1 MADWTYQIIDQSGKE
16 RKGNIVAESEAEAK
30 NKLKMDG
37 NMVISLTKATAL
49 TKEISFSVGGKV
61 KPRDLSVFCRQFTSM
76 VNAGVTI
83 LIRWICYPI
92 RLRIRLW
99 RKLSEVFMPRFKKV
113 RLSRMVSKI
122 PECFP

>member
-1 MADWTYQIIDQSGKE
+1 MADWTYQIIDQSGKKE
-16 RKGNIVAESEAEAK
+16 KEYSSRVRSRGK

-83 LIRWICYPI
+83 LDTLICYPI
-92 RLRIRLW
+92 RLRTRSW
-99 RKLSEVFMPRFKKV
+99 RKLSEVFMPRFK
-113 RLSRMVSKI
+113 R
-122 PECFP
+122 

>member
-61 KPRDLSVFCRQFTSM
+61 KPRDLRYSAASSPVWSM
-76 VNAGVTI
+76 PVLRF

-113 RLSRMVSKI
+113 RLSRMV
-122 PECFP
+122 

>member
-49 TKEISFSVGGKV
+49 TKEISFSVGGGKAERSIGILPPV
-61 KPRDLSVFCRQFTSM
+61 HQYGQCR
-76 VNAGVTI
+76 
-83 LIRWICYPI
+83 CYD
-92 RLRIRLW
+92 
-99 RKLSEVFMPRFKKV
+99 S
-113 RLSRMVSKI
+113 
-122 PECFP
+122 